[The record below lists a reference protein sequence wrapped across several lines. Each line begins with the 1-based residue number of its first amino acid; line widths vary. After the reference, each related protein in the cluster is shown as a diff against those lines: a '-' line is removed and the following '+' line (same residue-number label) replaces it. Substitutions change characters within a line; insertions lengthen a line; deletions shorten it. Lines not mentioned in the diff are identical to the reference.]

1 MNYKLLFIMDF
12 YIPIYIY
19 LRVLPKNK
27 EVFSMSLKLI
37 KKECPL
43 CHHEYMMQD
52 DSNDTHTCL
61 NCGTQIKNTD
71 GLKDIILSFLN
82 FKLKDIIFNKTKS
95 RFPTES
101 NNTLALILTMIN
113 SMYMG
118 YICCGSLNFITEEF
132 LDNMVATLKNSIP
145 GTFQSAAV
153 NKRIQEIGYGEIV
166 QFFENEIVS
175 DSELDSVMNSDNVK
189 YVINRYLEL
198 RNQ

>member
-1 MNYKLLFIMDF
+1 
-12 YIPIYIY
+12 
-19 LRVLPKNK
+19 
-27 EVFSMSLKLI
+27 
-37 KKECPL
+37 
-43 CHHEYMMQD
+43 
-52 DSNDTHTCL
+52 
-61 NCGTQIKNTD
+61 
-71 GLKDIILSFLN
+71 
-82 FKLKDIIFNKTKS
+82 
-95 RFPTES
+95 
-101 NNTLALILTMIN
+101 
-113 SMYMG
+113 MYMG